1 MYRLRFASPLRNGL
15 ISQFILVLLWCIRM
29 HPNKASFVPVV
40 CGSGL
45 SDKSSS
51 DSAADVSPL
60 SKKTGGE
67 AARILLL
74 ERMLPTRLSSLV

>member
-1 MYRLRFASPLRNGL
+1 MEYSLLRRIRTTYRYGHSLPAD
-15 ISQFILVLLWCIRM
+15 RM
-29 HPNKASFVPVV
+29 HPNKASFVPAV